1 MVSFDPDKL
10 LIIWG
15 SIVRVSSLILSD
27 YSIRNLEY
35 YFTVSN
41 LFYVMTK
48 LRRKIKDEQR
58 IILI

>member
-1 MVSFDPDKL
+1 MVSFDPDNL

>member
-1 MVSFDPDKL
+1 MVSFDPDNL

-48 LRRKIKDEQR
+48 LRRKMSSV
-58 IILI
+58 

>member
-1 MVSFDPDKL
+1 MVSFDPDNL

-15 SIVRVSSLILSD
+15 SIVRASSLILSD

-48 LRRKIKDEQR
+48 LRRKIKEEER